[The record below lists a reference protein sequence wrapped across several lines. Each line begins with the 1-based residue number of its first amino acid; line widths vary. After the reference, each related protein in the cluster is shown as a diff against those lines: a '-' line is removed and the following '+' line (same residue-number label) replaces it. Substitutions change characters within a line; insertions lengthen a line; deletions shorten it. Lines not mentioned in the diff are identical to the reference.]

1 MRKAANVCTLDSV
14 LRMPVGLVCGLDEA
28 GRGPL
33 AGPVTAAAA
42 ILPADFPMRLLD
54 DSKRMSARRR
64 EDSYRAIVEGALD
77 WAVGWATVE
86 EIDRSN
92 ILVASLRAMERAF
105 AGMTQ
110 VPALVVV
117 DGIFAPNLWMN
128 GTYVE
133 AATMPKAD
141 SLIPAVM
148 AASIL
153 AKVARDHL
161 MCRLDDLMPEYGFGR
176 HKGYPTK
183 AHREAIERCGPSRFH
198 RQGFRLLVQPN
209 SFLFDSFDSEGS
221 ED

>member
-1 MRKAANVCTLDSV
+1 MKKSANFCTLDAV
-14 LRMPVGLVCGLDEA
+14 LGVPVELVCGLDEA

-33 AGPVTAAAA
+33 AGPVAAAA
-42 ILPADFPMRLLD
+42 AMLPPDFPMELLD

-64 EDSYRAIVEGALD
+64 EDAYRAIVEGAVD

-86 EIDRSN
+86 EIEGSN
-92 ILVASLRAMERAF
+92 ILEASLRAMERAF
-105 AGMTQ
+105 AGLTRR
-110 VPALVVV
+110 PALVVV
-117 DGIFAPNLWMN
+117 DGIFAPNLWMD
-128 GTYVE
+128 GTCVE

-141 SLIPAVM
+141 GLIPAVM

-161 MCRLDDLMPEYGFGR
+161 MCRLDELMPEYGFGR

-183 AHREAIERCGPSRFH
+183 AHRKAIERCGPSRFH
-198 RQGFRLLVQPN
+198 RQGFQLLAQP
-209 SFLFDSFDSEGS
+209 SSSLFDSFDSEES